1 MPSTEKCKYRLTVAS
16 KILYSLTAI
25 CLICIINSKVAVAQF
40 NKQPVLNYTAD
51 LEYKFINIV
60 EEDGLCYKNVLDIIK
75 DKYGYMWFAT
85 ENALSNNCVTA
96 LAEDKF
102 GQLWIGT
109 NVRFPF
115 FGRV

>member
-85 ENALSNNCVTA
+85 ENGLS
-96 LAEDKF
+96 KF
-102 GQLWIGT
+102 DGIH
-109 NVRFPF
+109 F
-115 FGRV
+115 FTYKNSEKETSSFLT